1 MTDPLAATP
10 DSKTTGTDT
19 PKWGLI
25 LTIWMALVVVLNG
38 ALWTT
43 GVPDYRLAEAV
54 ERGAAKVEER
64 SSGEENEDIV
74 RKAIQLQRNSLRF
87 WRTLALVGDFLVEP
101 LWLALR
107 AFCVAVALSSVAAMC
122 GRPVRFPLAM
132 HDCVVWQGV
141 WVLRLAVQVGL
152 MFALQRSA
160 IDTSIVM
167 LLPSHQFS
175 ASEWVFFEQLDY
187 FAVLGWLGIAWGACR
202 RGQANLLAAL
212 VTCFVVA
219 ALEASIVM
227 GFSLLINLGMRLTVF
242 PE

>member
-87 WRTLALVGDFLVEP
+87 WRTLALVGDILVAP
-101 LWLALR
+101 
-107 AFCVAVALSSVAAMC
+107 
-122 GRPVRFPLAM
+122 
-132 HDCVVWQGV
+132 
-141 WVLRLAVQVGL
+141 
-152 MFALQRSA
+152 
-160 IDTSIVM
+160 
-167 LLPSHQFS
+167 
-175 ASEWVFFEQLDY
+175 
-187 FAVLGWLGIAWGACR
+187 
-202 RGQANLLAAL
+202 
-212 VTCFVVA
+212 
-219 ALEASIVM
+219 
-227 GFSLLINLGMRLTVF
+227 
-242 PE
+242 

>member
-1 MTDPLAATP
+1 MTEPLAATP
-10 DSKTTGTDT
+10 DSKSTGTDT
-19 PKWGLI
+19 PKWGWL
-25 LTIWMALVVVLNG
+25 LTVWMALVVVLNG

-43 GVPDYRLAEAV
+43 GVPDYQLAEAV
-54 ERGAAKVEER
+54 ERGAAKVEQR
-64 SSGEENEDIV
+64 SAGEENEDIV

-107 AFCVAVALSSVAAMC
+107 AFSIAVALSAVAAMC

-141 WVLRLAVQVGL
+141 WVLQLAVQVVL
-152 MFALQRSA
+152 MFVLQRSA

-167 LLPSHQFS
+167 LLMPRQFS
-175 ASEWVFFEQLDY
+175 ASEWVFLEQLDF
-187 FAVLGWLGIAWGACR
+187 FAILGWLGIAWGACR

-212 VTCFVVA
+212 VTCLAVA

-227 GFSLLINLGMRLTVF
+227 GFALLINLGMRLTVF